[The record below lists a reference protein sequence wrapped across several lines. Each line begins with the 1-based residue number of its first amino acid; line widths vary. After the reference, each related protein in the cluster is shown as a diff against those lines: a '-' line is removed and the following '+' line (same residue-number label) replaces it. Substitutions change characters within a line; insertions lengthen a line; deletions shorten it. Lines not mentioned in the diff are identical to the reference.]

1 VDIASGSPLSKQAP
15 SYALFI
21 ISGDGEERHPMVSRQ
36 KLIRMIRQRAPE
48 IVAVDNVH
56 ELAADRSD
64 LVWLL
69 RQMPPGTRV
78 VQVTG
83 GERAAS
89 WEGRGILV
97 SSFSAFFSALPTKI
111 IAERDTSIRIRLK
124 MIRRFFL

>member
-48 IVAVDNVH
+48 IVAVDSVH

-78 VQVTG
+78 VRGGGCKEWRGGNGGLLATMIGVEVPPGIPEAGTG
-83 GERAAS
+83 RDEMGGAA
-89 WEGRGILV
+89 GRTPNAPAPI
-97 SSFSAFFSALPTKI
+97 
-111 IAERDTSIRIRLK
+111 
-124 MIRRFFL
+124 